1 MHFERTRHYY
11 NACTE
16 YRQRLREIWAAY
28 EKKMQSVEQYRGSVG
43 FEKDKAKAE
52 RERDAAISE
61 LQKDYSKR
69 FTNIIDGM
77 RTSAT
82 TRSMVPPTQ
91 DELALLQALKM
102 RDRISRD
109 ELEQAGRTFKNS
121 PVCLSVLEEIVQDLS
136 DRHGA
141 RDYLGLRFATESTR
155 GIMKCIDDLEES
167 AKRIC
172 KLDKCDSKAEM
183 LERRNIYNPGH
194 VDAVSLYSFRVDHDV
209 DSIGD
214 AMSFFGGVRNLESFE
229 AAVNE

>member
-11 NACTE
+11 NACKE
-16 YRQRLREIWAAY
+16 YRQKLRGIWAAY
-28 EKKMQSVEQYRGSVG
+28 EKKMQSVEQYKGSAG
-43 FEKDKAKAE
+43 YEKDKAKAE

-61 LQKDYSKR
+61 LQQEYRKS

-102 RDRISRD
+102 RDHISRD

-121 PVCLSVLEEIVQDLS
+121 PVCLSVLEEIVQNLTDKHS
-136 DRHGA
+136 THE
-141 RDYLGLRFATESTR
+141 YVGLHFATESTK
-155 GIMKCIDDLEES
+155 GIMRCIDELEES

-172 KLDKCDSKAEM
+172 KLDKCDSKSEM